1 MERVITLKDR
11 RQAGKLK
18 VVLTRA
24 GGLVERPLTLIQRNS
39 TGRIAYN
46 FRILSRLSPCIFN
59 FKPNNLEYLRI
70 FYRKKSPRRKSNRAT
85 AYPRCSFVASWPLNM
100 ERNSGGA
107 CNCCSQP
114 IYGRTDAVMAAS
126 NISVVH
132 ATDFGSSLWKS
143 RNVRRVEEAP
153 GPITLP
159 AMNIR
164 LFSWPCLP
172 AAKPSSRIT

>member
-18 VVLTRA
+18 VVLTSSAWPRRTA
-24 GGLVERPLTLIQRNS
+24 INPDS
-39 TGRIAYN
+39 MKHDRIAYN
-46 FRILSRLSPCIFN
+46 LRILSRHHPPTFEFRAEGS
-59 FKPNNLEYLRI
+59 NNLEYLSI
-70 FYRKKSPRRKSNRAT
+70 FLSKQIAAAKEQQHT
-85 AYPRCSFVASWPLNM
+85 TFVASWPLNM

-143 RNVRRVEEAP
+143 RNVRRVEESP
-153 GPITLP
+153 GPITLL

-172 AAKPSSRIT
+172 AVRPSSRIT